1 MSKIIQCPNC
11 GQKNKINESS
21 NTSKAICAKC
31 WTKLIAPK
39 KTVQAPPLPKEPY
52 VPSQNTEKSE
62 DSDFNYSWIWL
73 LLVGGF
79 IWWVMAQNSSS
90 SKSEKVTQSYPE
102 ITMPYNGSTQIYT
115 NSERIA
121 PLTIETSLG
130 SNYLVKLVS
139 KYSGETVM
147 TIFVVGGNTVSTD
160 VPLGSYEIKYATGDK
175 WFGYKYLFGDK
186 TGYSKASKSFVFEN
200 TGYQV
205 TGYTISLY
213 RVANGNLR
221 TSKIS
226 SSQF

>member
-1 MSKIIQCPNC
+1 MSRIIQCPNC

-31 WTKLIAPK
+31 WTKLITPK
-39 KTVQAPPLPKEPY
+39 KTVQAPPPPKEPY
-52 VPSQNTEKSE
+52 TPPQNTKKSE
-62 DSDFNYSWIWL
+62 ESGSNFGWIWFL
-73 LLVGGF
+73 LIGAF
-79 IWWVMAQNSSS
+79 IWWVIAQDSSS
-90 SKSEKVTQSYPE
+90 NKPNKVAPSYPE
-102 ITMPYNGSTQIYT
+102 VTMPYNGFTQIYT
-115 NSERIA
+115 DNERVA
-121 PLTIETSLG
+121 PLTIKTSLG

-139 KYSGETVM
+139 KYSKETVM

-175 WFGYKYLFGDK
+175 WFGYKYLFGAE